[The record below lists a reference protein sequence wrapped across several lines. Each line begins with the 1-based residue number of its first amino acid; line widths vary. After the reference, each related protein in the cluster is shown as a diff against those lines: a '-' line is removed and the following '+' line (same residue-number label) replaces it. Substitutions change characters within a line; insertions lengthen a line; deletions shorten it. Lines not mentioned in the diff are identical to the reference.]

1 MAANF
6 TKPYVDA
13 LFEVLGSADA
23 VERMLPDLDDFAA
36 LLSENAELRMVLKN
50 PGLDRARKGAIV
62 EQLAR
67 QLASGGAAAPIT
79 LRLLHTLLINQRIA
93 ALSELTRALRL
104 RLDRERRV
112 IEATVR
118 SAAPLTAETE
128 GEIRTALQNRSKMN
142 VRILPVVDPS
152 LLAGFVVQIGS
163 EIYDTSLAQRL
174 ARTKLALHG
183 AVAAH

>member
-13 LFEVLGSADA
+13 LFEVLGSAVAIEKLLPSLDA
-23 VERMLPDLDDFAA
+23 FAT
-36 LLSENAELRMVLKN
+36 LLAESAELRLVLRN
-50 PGLDRARKGAIV
+50 PGLDRGRKSAIV
-62 EQLAR
+62 QQLATKE
-67 QLASGGAAAPIT
+67 GAAPIT
-79 LRLLHTLLINQRIA
+79 LRLLNTLLINHRIS

-118 SAAPLTAETE
+118 TVAPLEAETE
-128 GEIRTALQNRSKMN
+128 SEIRAALERRSKMN
-142 VRILPVVDPS
+142 VRIRPIVDPA

-183 AVAAH
+183 GAGAAH

>member
-23 VERMLPDLDDFAA
+23 VEKLLPNLDAFAA
-36 LLSENAELRMVLKN
+36 LLAGNAELRLVLRN
-50 PGLDRARKGAIV
+50 PGLDRKRKSAIV
-62 EQLAR
+62 EQLAT
-67 QLASGGAAAPIT
+67 QTGAAPIT
-79 LRLLHTLLINQRIA
+79 LRLLGTLLINQRIT
-93 ALSELTRALRL
+93 ALAELTRAIRL

-112 IEATVR
+112 VEATVR
-118 SAAPLTAETE
+118 SAAPLEAGAEA
-128 GEIRTALQNRSKMN
+128 EIRAALEKRSKMN
-142 VRILPVVDPS
+142 IRIRPVVDPA
-152 LLAGFVVQIGS
+152 LLAGFVVQLGS

-183 AVAAH
+183 AGAAH

>member
-13 LFEVLGSADA
+13 LFEVLGSADT
-23 VERMLPDLDDFAA
+23 VQEQLPTLDAFAA
-36 LLSENAELRMVLKN
+36 LLSGNAELRMVLRN
-50 PGLDRARKGAIV
+50 PGIDRTRKGAIV
-62 EQLAR
+62 QQLAT
-67 QLASGGAAAPIT
+67 QAGASPIA
-79 LRLLHTLLINQRIA
+79 LRLLNTLLINQRIP
-93 ALSELTRALRL
+93 ALAELTKAIRL

-112 IEATVR
+112 VEATVR
-118 SAAPLTAETE
+118 SASPLSPETE
-128 GEIRTALQNRSKMN
+128 AEIRAALEKRSKMN
-142 VRILPVVDPS
+142 VRIKPIVDPA

-183 AVAAH
+183 AGAAH